1 MNLLEEI
8 QELETEDLPEYRANT
23 ELIKEQLAALEKEIE
38 TLEKES
44 LGENSPHLKSII
56 AKEAEKI
63 EQDYKSRLAL
73 LGDKKHQIAVAEAE
87 NRAKLLAGLSVDP
100 GCETT
105 LKVIYEIIQEYCEK
119 LDTSNV
125 EGLRVPVETQKQLR
139 GRAIIFEKHYDTYKE
154 VGEPFCKKIAEKF
167 ALKDIFKSINNPKV
181 AIGCMTAYVL
191 VGVISVLYLPVVA
204 IASYVAMTA
213 LSVRDA
219 LRLREDKLA
228 IEKEFWL
235 LEKSYENLEASY
247 REEFKRQ
254 VQEANDKADKDYE
267 KALKEYADE
276 EATLKEDYHNLLKE
290 LEIMERD
297 PNFIARN
304 LSIYK
309 HKLEGLNREKEE
321 YIEQLAE
328 SDTELNGCLSDIDK
342 LKIRLQSL
350 RKQIEEKYMGE
361 LNPGDSRLLNTNLF
375 LGFEK
380 DEALRVFDFKGDSS
394 VIFYSGESS
403 DVTELSMSIFL
414 ELLREVNIASLSFYI
429 MDTNMGAPEFM
440 PFTQKELSEVI
451 TICSTKDQ
459 CVSVLNQVH
468 SMLEERNRNILAYA
482 SNIEDFNKQMLEK
495 NSLTREYLFLIIQ
508 ESSGAI
514 LNNPK
519 FQQICK
525 SGYRV
530 GIIPIVFISASWYL
544 MQLKGEGEEAK
555 SAFDLLSS
563 IKNNWFSYSIENDAF
578 IKRPSSFIES
588 NMKRLE
594 AAANTE

>member
-1 MNLLEEI
+1 MSLLEEI

-63 EQDYKSRLAL
+63 EQDYKSRLAI

-191 VGVISVLYLPVVA
+191 IGVISVLYLPVVA

-309 HKLEGLNREKEE
+309 HKLEGLNHEKEE

>member
-44 LGENSPHLKSII
+44 LGENSTHLKSII

-63 EQDYKSRLAL
+63 EQDYKSRLAI

-87 NRAKLLAGLSVDP
+87 NRAKLLARLSVDP

-125 EGLRVPVETQKQLR
+125 EGLRIPVETQKQLR

-154 VGEPFCKKIAEKF
+154 VGEPLCKKIAEKF

-309 HKLEGLNREKEE
+309 HKLDSLNHEKEE

-328 SDTELNGCLSDIDK
+328 SDTELNDCLSDIDK

-459 CVSVLNQVH
+459 CISVLNQVH

-482 SNIEDFNKQMLEK
+482 SDIEDFNKQMLEK
-495 NSLTREYLFLIIQ
+495 NSLTREYIFLIIQ

-530 GIIPIVFISASWYL
+530 GIIPIVFVSASWYL

-555 SAFDLLSS
+555 PAFDLLSS

-594 AAANTE
+594 AATHTE

>member
-8 QELETEDLPEYRANT
+8 QELETEDLPEYRANS

-44 LGENSPHLKSII
+44 LGEDSPHLKSII

-63 EQDYKSRLAL
+63 EQDYKSRLAI

-87 NRAKLLAGLSVDP
+87 NRAKLLAGLSVDT

-125 EGLRVPVETQKQLR
+125 EGLRIPVETQKQLR

-154 VGEPFCKKIAEKF
+154 VGEPLCKKIAEKF

-309 HKLEGLNREKEE
+309 HKLDSLNHEKEE

-328 SDTELNGCLSDIDK
+328 SDTELNDCLSDIDK

-459 CVSVLNQVH
+459 CISVLNQVH

-482 SNIEDFNKQMLEK
+482 SDIEDFNKQMLEK
-495 NSLTREYLFLIIQ
+495 NSLTREYIFLIIQ

-555 SAFDLLSS
+555 PAFDLLSS

-594 AAANTE
+594 AATHTE

>member
-63 EQDYKSRLAL
+63 EQDYKSRLAI

-204 IASYVAMTA
+204 IAGYVAMTA

-267 KALKEYADE
+267 KVLKEYADE

-309 HKLEGLNREKEE
+309 HKLEGLNHEKEE

>member
-1 MNLLEEI
+1 MSLLEEI

-63 EQDYKSRLAL
+63 EQDYKSRLAI

-328 SDTELNGCLSDIDK
+328 SDTELNSCLSDIDK

>member
-56 AKEAEKI
+56 AKEADKI
-63 EQDYKSRLAL
+63 EQDYKSRLAI

-125 EGLRVPVETQKQLR
+125 EGLRIPVETQKQLR
-139 GRAIIFEKHYDTYKE
+139 GRAIIFEKHYDAYKE
-154 VGEPFCKKIAEKF
+154 ISEPFCKKIAEKF

-191 VGVISVLYLPVVA
+191 VGVISVLYLPIIA

-219 LRLREDKLA
+219 LRLREGKLA

-267 KALKEYADE
+267 KALKDYADE
-276 EATLKEDYHNLLKE
+276 EATLKEDYDNLLKE

-309 HKLEGLNREKEE
+309 HKLEGLNHEKEE

-328 SDTELNGCLSDIDK
+328 SDTELNGCLSDIAK

-361 LNPGDSRLLNTNLF
+361 LNPGNSRLLNTNLF

-459 CVSVLNQVH
+459 CISVLNQVH

-482 SNIEDFNKQMLEK
+482 SDIEDFNKQMLEK
-495 NSLTREYLFLIIQ
+495 NSLTREYIFLIIQ

-555 SAFDLLSS
+555 PAFDLLSS

-594 AAANTE
+594 AAAHTE

>member
-1 MNLLEEI
+1 MSLLEEI

-63 EQDYKSRLAL
+63 EQDYKSRLAI

-276 EATLKEDYHNLLKE
+276 EEALKEDYHNLLKE

-297 PNFIARN
+297 HNFIARN

-328 SDTELNGCLSDIDK
+328 SDTELDGCLSDIDK

-380 DEALRVFDFKGDSS
+380 DEALRVFDFKGGSS

-482 SNIEDFNKQMLEK
+482 SDIEDFNKQMLEK

-594 AAANTE
+594 AASNTE